1 MAEYTQENRR
11 LAINTPLG
19 VDVLL
24 LTDFEAEEEFSR
36 LFSFQLRMFSEQDEI
51 APADLVGQNV
61 TITCLDAD
69 DEPRY
74 FNGYVREFS
83 NQGHGDRGTI
93 YTAHIV
99 PGLWF
104 LTRRRNC
111 RMFQEM
117 SVVEILQ
124 EVFDTA
130 GLSDYDLAGVQ
141 GSYDT
146 LEYCVQ
152 YEETDFA
159 FASRLME
166 EFGIFY
172 FFTHEDGKH
181 TLMLADST
189 SAYQP
194 AKHDTARFAG
204 SLSFDE
210 VDDTITAWAHRYAYR
225 SGKIAVADFNFKQPE
240 APLQSNER
248 TLVDLPG
255 NKDHELYSYPGRY
268 QERGQGDQIARI
280 RMEAEEVDHDQVV
293 GASKLRS
300 FAPGFTFSIEDH
312 HQQAEVGKSYVLT
325 KVVHQVN
332 TGSYVSGGATPE
344 GYGNTFTCIP
354 ADVSFRPERVTPKAR
369 VEGPQTAIVVG
380 PSGEEIYTDEFG
392 RVKVK
397 FHWDRT
403 EQVDDK
409 SSCWVR
415 VSQAWAGRGW
425 GGMHIPRIGQEVIIE
440 FLEGDPDRPIITGR
454 VYNGANG
461 VPYELPA
468 NKTIAGLK
476 TNSSTGGGG
485 FNELRFEDKKGEEQI
500 FMHAQHNRDARVLN
514 DDFEWIG
521 HDQHLIVKNNQIE
534 QIELDRNATVD
545 QDDVEKIGRDHHQSV
560 GGKQAIAVG
569 GSQSLNVSGNVIE
582 VFNADQS
589 TQVTGNLYIKA
600 MSTVIEAASGI
611 TLKCGANSV
620 VIDPT
625 GVTIKGTQLVL
636 DGSMVRIASGPGS
649 PPMSGMAGNAVSP
662 TAPKTPEEADD
673 ADPGEIAEVKARD
686 KAEGKGKYGAVPAAM
701 FKKKPANEG
710 EEEKTS
716 WVEIELVDEMGNP
729 VPGERYEITLPDGSV
744 TSGTLDGEGY
754 AKVDGVDPGSS
765 EVTFPDRPG
774 LTWDPTS

>member
-1 MAEYTQENRR
+1 MADYTQENRR

-36 LFSFQLRMFSEQDEI
+36 LFSFQLRMLSEQDEI
-51 APADLVGQNV
+51 VPADLVGQNV

-130 GLSDYDLAGVQ
+130 GLTDYDLAGVQ

-159 FASRLME
+159 FVSRLME

-204 SLSFDE
+204 PLSFDE
-210 VDDTITAWAHRYAYR
+210 LNDNLTAWTHRYEYR
-225 SGKIAVADFNFKQPE
+225 SGKIAVADFNFKKPE
-240 APLQSNER
+240 APIRSRER
-248 TLVDLPG
+248 TVVDLTD
-255 NKDHELYSYPGRY
+255 NKNHELYSYPGRY
-268 QERGQGDQIARI
+268 TERAQGDQVARI
-280 RMEAEEVDHDQVV
+280 RMEAEETDHNQVV

-325 KVVHQVN
+325 KVIHQVN
-332 TGSYVSGGATPE
+332 AGSYVSGGATPE

-354 ADVSFRPERVTPKAR
+354 ADVPFRPERVTPKAR
-369 VEGPQTAIVVG
+369 VEGPQTAIIVG
-380 PSGEEIYTDEFG
+380 PPGEDIYTDEFG

-403 EQVDDK
+403 EHMDDK

-415 VSQAWAGRGW
+415 VSQTWAGKGW
-425 GGMHIPRIGQEVIIE
+425 GAMHIPRIGQEVIIE

-461 VPYELPA
+461 VPFDLPA
-468 NKTIAGLK
+468 NKTISGLK
-476 TNSSTGGGG
+476 SDSSLGGGG
-485 FNELRFEDKKGEEQI
+485 SNELHFEDKKGEELVYI
-500 FMHAQHNRDARVLN
+500 HAQKNEHIVVENNKTEHV
-514 DDFEWIG
+514 G
-521 HDQHLIVKNNQIE
+521 HDETL
-534 QIELDRNATVD
+534 
-545 QDDVEKIGRDHHQSV
+545 SV
-560 GGKQAIAVG
+560 GNDRKRSVGNDESVRISVNRTHDVGSNETISVGQDRKRSVGRNESVNVGADRTHGVNNNETISIGK
-569 GSQSLNVSGNVIE
+569 N
-582 VFNADQS
+582 QS
-589 TQVTGNLYIKA
+589 TSVGENQTTTVAKNISVTAGKTISIDAGDEITISTGKA
-600 MSTVIEAASGI
+600 TIQMKKDG
-611 TLKCGANSV
+611 
-620 VIDPT
+620 
-625 GVTIKGTQLVL
+625 TIK
-636 DGSMVRIASGPGS
+636 I
-649 PPMSGMAGNAVSP
+649 
-662 TAPKTPEEADD
+662 
-673 ADPGEIAEVKARD
+673 
-686 KAEGKGKYGAVPAAM
+686 KGKDITVEGSGKINAKASKDIVM
-701 FKKKPANEG
+701 KGKKILQN
-710 EEEKTS
+710 
-716 WVEIELVDEMGNP
+716 
-729 VPGERYEITLPDGSV
+729 
-744 TSGTLDGEGY
+744 
-754 AKVDGVDPGSS
+754 
-765 EVTFPDRPG
+765 
-774 LTWDPTS
+774 

>member
-1 MAEYTQENRR
+1 MADYTQENRR

-24 LTDFEAEEEFSR
+24 LTDLEAEEELSK
-36 LFSFQLRMFSEQDEI
+36 LFSIQVKMISEQDEV

-61 TITCLDAD
+61 TVSCLDAD

-99 PGLWF
+99 PGFWF

-111 RMFQEM
+111 RMFQEL

-130 GLSDYDLAGVQ
+130 GFSDYDLAGIQ
-141 GSYDT
+141 GSYDP

-181 TLMLADST
+181 TLVLADST
-189 SAYQP
+189 SGYQP

-204 SLSFDE
+204 PLSFDE
-210 VDDTITAWAHRYAYR
+210 VDDTLTAWAHRYEYR
-225 SGKIAVADFNFKQPE
+225 SGKVAVADFNFKLPE

-248 TLVDLPG
+248 TVVDLPG
-255 NKDHELYSYPGRY
+255 NKDHELYSYPGQY
-268 QERGQGDQIARI
+268 QERGQGDQVARV
-280 RMEAEEVDHDQVV
+280 RMEAEEADHDRVD

-325 KVVHQVN
+325 KVYHTVN
-332 TGSYVSGGATPE
+332 AGSYVSGGTTPE
-344 GYGNTFTCIP
+344 GYSNTFTCIP
-354 ADVSFRPERVTPKAR
+354 AEVPFRPQRTTPRAR

-403 EQVDDK
+403 EQVDDT

-415 VSQAWAGRGW
+415 VSQTWAGRGW
-425 GGMHIPRIGQEVIIE
+425 GAMHIPRIGQEVIVE
-440 FLEGDPDRPIITGR
+440 FLEGNPDRPIITGR

-468 NKTIAGLK
+468 NKTIAGMK
-476 TNSSTGGGG
+476 TNSSPGGGG
-485 FNELRFEDKKGEEQI
+485 FNEFRFEDKKGEEQI
-500 FMHAQHNRDARVLN
+500 FMHAQHNRDSRVLN
-514 DDFEWIG
+514 DDYEWIG
-521 HDQHLIVKNNQIE
+521 NDQHLVVKNNQIE
-534 QIELDRNATVD
+534 QVELDRHTTID
-545 QDDVEKIGRDHHQSV
+545 QDDVEQIGRDRHLDV
-560 GGKQAIAVG
+560 GGKEAKSVG
-569 GSQSLNVSGNVIE
+569 DSHSFTVNGDVVE
-582 VFNADQS
+582 VFKGNQS
-589 TQVTGNLYIKA
+589 TKVSNNVYIKA
-600 MSTVIEAASGI
+600 MGAVIEASSGI
-611 TLKCGANSV
+611 TLKCGGNSV
-620 VIDPT
+620 VIDAS
-625 GVTIKGTQLVL
+625 GVTIKGSALTL
-636 DGSMVRIASGPGS
+636 DGQAVRIASGPGS
-649 PPMSGMAGNAVSP
+649 PAMSGMAGNAVSP
-662 TAPKTPEEADD
+662 AAPKTPEEADD
-673 ADPGEIAEVKARD
+673 ADPGEVAEVKARQ
-686 KAEGKGKYGAVPAAM
+686 KAEGKGKYGVVPAPA
-701 FKKKPANEG
+701 FKPKESEDEDD
-710 EEEKTS
+710 EEQS
-716 WVEIELVDEMGNP
+716 WIEIELLDEEGNP

-744 TSGTLDGEGY
+744 TGGTLDDKGQARAEGF
-754 AKVDGVDPGSS
+754 DPGSCK
-765 EVTFPDRPG
+765 VTFPELDQEA
-774 LTWDPTS
+774 WDKA